1 MTQMKGGLGRGLSS
15 LIPPKQSDVNL
26 EAERQASNPDLE
38 LVANSSIMELP
49 VAQVDTNTYQ
59 PRVHFDERALHEL
72 ADSIEQH
79 GLLEPIIVTKKG
91 DRYELIAGERRLRA
105 HILLKRPT
113 ITAIVRTASELE
125 RLQLALIENIQRE
138 DLHPI
143 ERAMSYAQLTDEF
156 ALTQEEAA
164 RRLGIARS
172 TFANV
177 VRYLELPEEIQRA
190 LGERRITEGHAK
202 ILLGLSSATEQ
213 KQLFKQMTSGAAMS
227 VRELEEIVAIQ
238 KDKGSRRKS
247 TNTKSREMS
256 EIEELLQKKLGTK
269 VGIRTRGKGK
279 YQIVIDAYAS
289 DDLKRLV
296 KQLTAPIKR

>member
-15 LIPPKQSDVNL
+15 LIPPKQSVVNTD
-26 EAERQASNPDLE
+26 AERRASNPDLE
-38 LVANSSIMELP
+38 LVANSSILQLP
-49 VAQVDTNTYQ
+49 ISSIETNAYQ
-59 PRVHFDERALHEL
+59 PRTHFDERALHEL

-79 GLLEPIIVTKKG
+79 GLLEPVIVTKKG

-105 HILLKRPT
+105 HILLKKPT
-113 ITAIVRTASELE
+113 IAAILRTASELE

-143 ERAMSYAQLTDEF
+143 ERAMSYAQLSDEF
-156 ALTQEEAA
+156 GLTQEDAA

-177 VRYLELPEEIQRA
+177 VRYLELPEEIQHA

-202 ILLGLSSATEQ
+202 ILLGLPSAVEQ

-238 KDKGSRRKS
+238 KGQGSRRKPAGS
-247 TNTKSREMS
+247 KSRDIAD
-256 EIEELLQKKLGTK
+256 IEEALQKKLGTK
-269 VGIRTRGKGK
+269 VGIRTRGKGRF
-279 YQIVIDAYAS
+279 QIVIDAYAS

-296 KQLTAPIKR
+296 KQLLA